1 MSADPVVLS
10 IGGSVVAGEDLQA
23 GPFRRLAE
31 GLDSQLDRPLGLVV
45 GGGAAA
51 RDYIGVARDLEL
63 DEAGL
68 DHIGIQLTRAN
79 AWLLIAAFGD
89 DTYPK
94 PAEDFE
100 EAAIGL
106 RSFSRVCMGGTH
118 PGHTTDAVGAM
129 LAERTGAE
137 RIVIVTNVDGVYT
150 ADPAEDPK
158 AERLDRVD
166 HDELVRLAGRA
177 REAGSTAVVDPLA
190 TQILRRSRLPAAV
203 VAGQDADNVARALK
217 GEDFEGTRV
226 VAEE

>member
-23 GPFRRLAE
+23 GPFSRLAE

-51 RDYIGVARDLEL
+51 RDYIGVARELSL

-68 DHIGIQLTRAN
+68 DHLGIQLTRAN

-150 ADPAEDPK
+150 ADPREDPK
-158 AERLDRVD
+158 ADRID
-166 HDELVRLAGRA
+166 QLTPRELVELAGRT
-177 REAGSTAVVDPLA
+177 REAGSTTIVDPLA
-190 TQILRRSRLPAAV
+190 AQILERSRLPAAV
-203 VAGQDADNVARALK
+203 VSGEDPGNVANAAA
-217 GEDFEGTRV
+217 GEEFDGTRV
-226 VAEE
+226 EVEG